1 MHFQIKSDFDC
12 VLAVTIHQMC
22 EIEVRTGSFPVCD
35 AVYLSDRIYA
45 AFITAQEKDR
55 CTNEYDLNSLGI
67 CKEILSKYALNWIL
81 SECGVDNFLVKF
93 FKERDMYDD
102 ALKAVIIE
110 QEAFDALSKRDRI
123 LITTVLEK
131 WDGSCLAVS
140 QDSLIEE

>member
-1 MHFQIKSDFDC
+1 MNFQIKPDFDC

-45 AFITAQEKDR
+45 AFITSLEKDR
-55 CTNEYDLNSLGI
+55 CTNEYDLKSLDV

-81 SECGVDNFLVKF
+81 HECGIDNFLVKF
-93 FKERDMYDD
+93 FKEHNMYND
-102 ALKAVIIE
+102 ALKIVTIE

-131 WDGSCLAVS
+131 WDGACLAVS